1 MVLLTFP
8 GQGAQ
13 RPGMLH
19 ALTAHPLVTAT
30 LAEASDVLGH
40 DVRALDDAGRLAST
54 VAVQLC
60 LLVAGVASARHLL
73 DDGEARGADAVAG
86 LPIGADAADG
96 LSIGADGVA
105 ARSTSAD
112 GVAGR
117 STGARGVAGLSIRA
131 DAVAGLSIG
140 AYAAAVVA
148 GVLDFADAVRLVAL
162 RGKLMEDAWPG
173 GHGMTA
179 ILGLER
185 GPLERLIAEVHS
197 PDTPVYLANLNADT
211 QFVIAG
217 EDAAMARVA
226 DLALAA
232 GARGAKRVA
241 IAVPSHC
248 PLLDA
253 PAAALAAAFAN
264 VTVRRPRLRYF
275 SASAARELRD
285 PARIADDLAH
295 NMALPVRWHET
306 MLLARAYDVRLAVE
320 MPPGN
325 VLTKLCQPLFPQAV
339 ALADTRVDSV
349 RILMAREA

>member
-19 ALTAHPLVTAT
+19 ALPDHPVVAQT
-30 LAEASDVLGH
+30 LAEASDVLGE
-40 DVRALDDAGRLAST
+40 DVRRLDDADHLAST

-60 LLVAGVASARHLL
+60 LLTAGVAGARHLL
-73 DDGEARGADAVAG
+73 DDG
-86 LPIGADAADG
+86 
-96 LSIGADGVA
+96 SH
-105 ARSTSAD
+105 
-112 GVAGR
+112 
-117 STGARGVAGLSIRA
+117 A

-148 GVLDFADAVRLVAL
+148 GALAFGDAVRLVAL
-162 RGKLMEDAWPG
+162 RGKLMEDAYPHG
-173 GHGMTA
+173 YGMTA

-185 GPLERLIAEVHS
+185 GPLEAVVARVHG
-197 PDTPVYLANLNADT
+197 PDSPVYLANHNAPT

-217 EDAAMARVA
+217 SEPALARVA
-226 DLALAA
+226 ELALEA
-232 GARGAKRVA
+232 GARTAKRVA

-248 PLLDA
+248 ALLDD
-253 PAAALAAAFAN
+253 AAASLSQAFAG
-264 VTVRRPRLRYF
+264 VTVRRPALRCF

-285 PARIADDLAH
+285 PARMADDLAH

-306 MLLARAYDVRLAVE
+306 MLLARACEMRLAVE

-325 VLTKLCQPLFPQAV
+325 VLTRLCAPLFPTAV
-339 ALADTRVDSV
+339 ALDDTRVDSA
-349 RILMAREA
+349 RLLMARAAG